1 MRFNTAASFIT
12 LAVVPAVTRGFH
24 LSGRPAATRTSTSL
38 AARRSMFPILRRS
51 DLFIPDIDRMFEE
64 MDDMMESSL
73 ASTRFS
79 RPYFSLLGRD
89 TPEEL
94 KLRRPLGFEVTQDEK
109 EYKVAVHV
117 PDVEAKDVDLQL
129 DHDGR
134 VLRLKGDMTH
144 EEGGMKIQ
152 SRFEKAILLSPDVDT
167 TKLAANMS
175 GDTLT
180 VVAPKIEMKAAL
192 DKAQN
197 KKIEIK
203 VEEPRAALQA
213 GAPGPSDDIQK
224 ASTRL
229 ALENMKDEVLETKQT
244 VEGEKTWPVRDFPY

>member
-1 MRFNTAASFIT
+1 MRLNIASSLIALAAVPT
-12 LAVVPAVTRGFH
+12 LTHGFH
-24 LSGRPAATRTSTSL
+24 VAVSPAATRTSTSL

-51 DLFIPDIDRMFEE
+51 DLFFPDIDRVFHE
-64 MDDMMESSL
+64 MDEMMESSL
-73 ASTRFS
+73 ATRFP
-79 RPYFSLLGRD
+79 RPSFSLLGRD

-117 PDVEAKDVDLQL
+117 PDVEAKDIDLQL

-134 VLRLKGDMTH
+134 VLRLKGDRTH
-144 EEGGMKIQ
+144 EEGNMKIQ

-180 VVAPKIEMKAAL
+180 VVAPKIEKKAAL
-192 DKAQN
+192 DKAEN

-203 VEEPRAALQA
+203 VEEPKAALQD
-213 GAPGPSDDIQK
+213 GAEPTTNTH
-224 ASTRL
+224 STPL
-229 ALENMKDEVLETKQT
+229 FAENPNKQT
-244 VEGEKTWPVRDFPY
+244 TEGEKKWPVRDFPY